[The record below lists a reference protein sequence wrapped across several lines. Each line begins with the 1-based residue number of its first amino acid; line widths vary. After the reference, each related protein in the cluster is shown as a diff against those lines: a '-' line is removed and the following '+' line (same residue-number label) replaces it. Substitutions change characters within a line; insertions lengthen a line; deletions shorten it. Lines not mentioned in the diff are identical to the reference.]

1 MRPCLLVA
9 FLVLA
14 LPLHVGPPAVTIA
27 VRAEPGPDGFTI
39 SDSKQRDETATDL
52 VNALPRRLS
61 GRSCFGGCTS
71 EWAVARPGEPGD
83 FVLLVMDRYV
93 AALDPTSRNVCG

>member
-9 FLVLA
+9 FLALA
-14 LPLHVGPPAVTIA
+14 LPLHAGPPPVTIA

-52 VNALPRRLS
+52 VYALRRRLS
-61 GRSCFGGCTS
+61 GRSCFRGCTS
-71 EWAVARPGEPGD
+71 EWAVARPGELGD